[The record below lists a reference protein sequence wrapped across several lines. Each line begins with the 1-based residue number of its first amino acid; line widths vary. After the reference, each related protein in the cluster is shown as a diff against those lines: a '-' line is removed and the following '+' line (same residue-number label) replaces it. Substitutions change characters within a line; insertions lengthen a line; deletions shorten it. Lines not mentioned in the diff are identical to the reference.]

1 MLHLQVESFFTGQA
15 QYIAKDR
22 GKWWQIGDVLCP
34 IGNEEDKLSWMVLFP
49 IGSGEM
55 QIKLIFVAFLPHT

>member
-1 MLHLQVESFFTGQA
+1 MLHLQVESFSTG

-22 GKWWQIGDVLCP
+22 VKWWQIVDVLCP

>member
-1 MLHLQVESFFTGQA
+1 MLHLQVESFSTGQA

-55 QIKLIFVAFLPHT
+55 Q